1 MLWWEWTFIFRHTKD
16 VCFIHAADLYNNR
29 EISHCCATMTNFEV
43 EKTISIWEIILMQKK
58 FEDTKYLEEKNW
70 RRTDNEIAK
79 RKRTKGQT
87 MIDKILQKGKIEE
100 HKLN

>member
-1 MLWWEWTFIFRHTKD
+1 
-16 VCFIHAADLYNNR
+16 
-29 EISHCCATMTNFEV
+29 
-43 EKTISIWEIILMQKK
+43 MQKK
-58 FEDTKYLEEKNW
+58 FEDTKYSEEKNW

-87 MIDKILQKGKIEE
+87 MIDKILQKGKIEQ